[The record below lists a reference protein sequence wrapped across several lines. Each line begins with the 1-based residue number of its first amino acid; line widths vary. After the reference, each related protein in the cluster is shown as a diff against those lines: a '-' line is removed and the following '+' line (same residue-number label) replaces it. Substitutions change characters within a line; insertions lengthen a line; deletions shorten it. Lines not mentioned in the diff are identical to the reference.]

1 MVVRLFLRGIK
12 MKLTGAEIICE
23 CLLEQG
29 VDTVFGYPGGAALN
43 TYDALYKYSDKITH
57 ILTAHEQGA
66 SHAADGYARSTG
78 KTGVVL
84 TTSGPGA
91 TNIVTGIATANIDSI
106 PIVAITANVTTDQL
120 GRDSFQEVDIVDIVK
135 PITKDSWLVET
146 IEDLAPSI
154 RRAFALAKSGRKGPV
169 LIDVPKDITA
179 QVTEYTPEP
188 KAHRELIEI
197 QNPDSIRRVQ
207 ELIRNAKRPM
217 IYAGGGII
225 SANACNELQEFARLI
240 DAPVCCSLMGLG
252 TIPASDPLCIGNIGM
267 HGGYETGMIT
277 AECDLMISC
286 AARFSDRVAGDR
298 EKFGNQA
305 KIVQLEIDDKE
316 INKNVKVDEYIL
328 GDVKASLSA
337 LVIGLEQQS
346 HPDWLS
352 QIEVWK
358 HKFDDVKPY
367 EDEFPQAHDVIY
379 AVNDLKKPEDII
391 ATDVGQHQMWVA
403 QYAKIERE
411 RTLLTSGGMGTM
423 GFGMGAAIGAQV
435 AHPERRVF
443 LFTGDGSFHMNLNE
457 LVTMKSY
464 NLPVIV
470 LVMNN
475 RVLGMVRQ
483 WQKLFY
489 GSRFSQTDPHRAT
502 DFVNP
507 HRATDFVKLA
517 NAFGVE
523 GMRITR
529 DEEIMPTL
537 EKAIALNAPVVIDV
551 QISPDENVLPMIP
564 PGKTVDDIVTSM

>member
-1 MVVRLFLRGIK
+1 
-12 MKLTGAEIICE
+12 MKLTGADIICE

-43 TYDALYKYSDKITH
+43 TYDALYKYSDRIKH
-57 ILTAHEQGA
+57 VLTAHEQGA

-78 KTGVVL
+78 KTGVVI

-106 PIVAITANVTTDQL
+106 PMVAITANVNLDQL
-120 GRDSFQEVDIVDIVK
+120 GRDSFQEVDIVNITK
-135 PITKDSWLVET
+135 PITKGSFLITKV
-146 IEDLAPSI
+146 EDLAPTL
-154 RRAFALAKSGRKGPV
+154 RKAFKLANEGRKGPV
-169 LIDVPKDITA
+169 LVDVPKDITST
-179 QVTEYTPEP
+179 VTEFEPMAPEQP
-188 KAHRELIEI
+188 QPDVIA
-197 QNPDSIRRVQ
+197 NADSIARVQ
-207 ELIRNAKRPM
+207 ALIRKARRPM

-225 SANACNELQEFARLI
+225 SADACTEFKQFAELI

-252 TIPASDPLCIGNIGM
+252 CLPASHPLCIGNIGM

-277 AECDLMISC
+277 AACDLIIAC
-286 AARFSDRVAGDR
+286 GARFSDRVAGDR
-298 EKFGNQA
+298 EKFGEQA
-305 KIVQLEIDDKE
+305 KIVQLEIDKNE

-328 GDVKASLSA
+328 GDAKLILQA
-337 LVIGLEQQS
+337 LAEGLEQQE
-346 HPDWLS
+346 HNVWLAK
-352 QIEVWK
+352 IDEWK
-358 HKFDDVKPY
+358 HHFDNATKPY
-367 EDEFPQAHDVIY
+367 SEYPFPEQFIE
-379 AVNDLKKPEDII
+379 AVNKLKADGDII

-403 QYAKIERE
+403 QYGRFENE

-435 AHPERRVF
+435 SHPDKRVF

-464 NLPVIV
+464 GLPVIV

-475 RVLGMVRQ
+475 TVLGMVRQ

-489 GSRFSQTDPHRAT
+489 GNRFSQTD
-502 DFVNP
+502 P

-523 GMRITR
+523 GMRITKS
-529 DEEIMPTL
+529 EEIEPTL
-537 EKAIALNAPVVIDV
+537 KKALDMNTTVVIDC
-551 QISPDENVLPMIP
+551 QISPDANVLPMIP
-564 PGKTVDDIVTSM
+564 PGKTVNEIVTEM